1 MSEARRQSTPRHA
14 TPRLRYI
21 TLVHFSCCPTVWF
34 PPARLSGQ
42 CSYFLFLRP
51 TALGWHE
58 GRHTAPLPQSKC
70 RLSSGVHILS
80 HLTTAAGGWG
90 GSDLPTS
97 WRQWWA
103 GGLSNLHLQTCS
115 HSSYDFAFKREYTA
129 QLEKNLPVRKLRAL
143 CHPHPWCGR
152 ASTSS
157 TLHTSSPLPSA
168 LLRTCGGARLGPL

>member
-1 MSEARRQSTPRHA
+1 MSNAVCILRLYPLAPSCTP
-14 TPRLRYI
+14 I
-21 TLVHFSCCPTVWF
+21 TSC
-34 PPARLSGQ
+34 ASG
-42 CSYFLFLRP
+42 CVRVRVSIFLFLRP
-51 TALGWHE
+51 TATLA
-58 GRHTAPLPQSKC
+58 RRALHTAPLPQSKC

-129 QLEKNLPVRKLRAL
+129 QLENNLPVRKLRAL